1 MVRRLIL
8 VLGDQLSDD
17 LSALREGRKDADV
30 VVMAEVR
37 AETDYVAHHPKK
49 IAFLFAAMR
58 KHAER
63 LRGQGWDVRY
73 STLDDPDN
81 AGSIPG
87 ELIRRAEETGAQ
99 EVIATEPGEFRLIS
113 ALEDCPVPV
122 HLFPDDRFLCSHAEF
137 EAWAD
142 GRKELRMEWFYR
154 EMRRKTGF
162 LMDADGNPEGDR
174 WNYDHD
180 NRKPAPDDVSDAA
193 DPMRF
198 TPDETVEEVL
208 ALVTAQFG
216 NRYGSLDDFW
226 LGTEPGQARRALA
239 HWVKN
244 NLPKFGDFQDAMVT
258 GQPYLYHAV
267 LSIYMNA
274 GLLGWRE
281 VCEAAIDAYR
291 EGRAPLNAV
300 EGFVRQIIGWREYVR
315 GVYFLE
321 GPDYPQRNALG
332 HDRDLPEFYW
342 TGETDMRCVHE
353 AVRATMDNAYAHH
366 IQRLM
371 VTGNFALLAGL
382 DPRQVSEWYLIVY
395 ADAYEW
401 VEAPNVVGM
410 SQFADGGVVA
420 SKPYVSGGNYI
431 NRMSDHCGHCAYAV
445 SKKTGEGACPFNL
458 LYWHFL
464 DRHRDR
470 FENNH
475 RMGNM
480 YRTWDRMDADRRETV
495 VAEADAFLARLEAG
509 ERV

>member
-1 MVRRLIL
+1 MVRRLVL

-17 LSALREGRKDADV
+17 LSALREGSKETDV

-63 LRGQGWDVRY
+63 LRADGWEVRY
-73 STLDDPDN
+73 TKLDDPEN
-81 AGSIPG
+81 THSIPG
-87 ELIRRAEETGAQ
+87 ELLRAADATGAT
-99 EVIATEPGEFRLIS
+99 EAIGTEPGEFRLIA
-113 ALEDCPVPV
+113 ALEDGPLPT

-137 EAWAD
+137 EAWAE

-154 EMRRKTGF
+154 EMRRKTGL
-162 LMDADGNPEGDR
+162 LMDADGKPEGDR

-180 NRKPAPDDVSDAA
+180 NRKPAPDDVSDASA
-193 DPMRF
+193 PMRF

-208 ALVTAQFG
+208 ALVKAQFG

-239 HWVKN
+239 HWVKH

-258 GQPYLYHAV
+258 GEPYLYHAV

-281 VCEAAIDAYR
+281 VCEAAVEAYR
-291 EGRAPLNAV
+291 RGEAPINAV
-300 EGFVRQIIGWREYVR
+300 EGFVRQIIGWREYIR

-321 GPDYPQRNALG
+321 GPNYPQRNELG
-332 HDRDLPEFYW
+332 HDRNLPEFWW

-371 VTGNFALLAGL
+371 VTGNFGLLAGL
-382 DPRQVSEWYLIVY
+382 DPQQVSEWYLIVY

-420 SKPYVSGGNYI
+420 SKPYVSSGAYI
-431 NRMSDHCGHCAYAV
+431 DRMSDHCQHCAYSV
-445 SKKTGEGACPFNL
+445 KTKVGKGACPFNL

-464 DRHRDR
+464 NRHRAR
-470 FENNH
+470 FEDNP

-480 YRTWDRMDADRRETV
+480 YRTWDRMDAARRDAV
-495 VAEADAFLARLEAG
+495 IADAEAWLARMEAG